1 MEGEHSQQ
9 KEDAMIGMDF
19 NFICFLILLVIS
31 VVVSAILHYGI
42 KLYIVPGICSF
53 ISKVI
58 IGWIGAWLGSPVF
71 GHWWEGVN
79 YQDIY
84 IIPAILGSLSL
95 LILAVDLMKTAGEV
109 CGKHCASSESP
120 EDAQLADEDTEPIQ
134 S

>member
-1 MEGEHSQQ
+1 
-9 KEDAMIGMDF
+9 MIGM
-19 NFICFLILLVIS
+19 NFTCFLILLVVS

-42 KLYIVPGICSF
+42 KFCIVPGTRSF

-71 GHWWEGVN
+71 GHWWKGVN

-84 IIPAILGSLSL
+84 IVPAILGSLAM
-95 LILAVDLMKTAGEV
+95 LILAVDLVKIAGEV
-109 CGKHCASSESP
+109 CGKNCAGSESP
-120 EDAQLADEDTEPIQ
+120 EDTKPADEDTEPTQ